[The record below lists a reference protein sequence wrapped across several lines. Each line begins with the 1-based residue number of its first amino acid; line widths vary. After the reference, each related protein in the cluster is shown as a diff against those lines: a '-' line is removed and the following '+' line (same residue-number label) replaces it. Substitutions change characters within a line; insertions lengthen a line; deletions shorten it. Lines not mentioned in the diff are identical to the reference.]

1 MSNKTN
7 PGNFFEDFFVG
18 MRIAHATPR
27 TVSAGDVSLYTA
39 LYGNR
44 FAVQSSDSF
53 ARTVGLP
60 AAPLDDLLLFHIVFG
75 KTVADVSLNAVANLG
90 YAAGRFHKL
99 AYPGDSL
106 STVSEVIGVKENSNR
121 KTGTVYVRSTGTNQR
136 GETVLEYTRWVMVRK
151 RDPDLPAPEAVVP
164 ELPESVAVGDLVL
177 PEELRV
183 SDYPAALAGS
193 PFFWEDYAVG
203 ERIDH
208 IDAMTVEE
216 SDHMIATRL
225 YQNTAKV
232 HFNQHAEKD
241 GRFGR
246 RIVYGGHVI
255 SLARCL
261 SFNGLANAFK
271 IVAINGGRHVA
282 PIFAGDTVYAWSEIL
297 SSEPLP
303 GRTDLG
309 ALRLRL
315 VAVKDQDCAA
325 FPLLVDERSYDPAVV
340 LDFDYWAVMPRKST
354 AGTDA

>member
-1 MSNKTN
+1 MSNKTD
-7 PGNFFEDFFVG
+7 PGNYFEDFFLG
-18 MRIAHATPR
+18 MHITHATPR
-27 TVSAGDVSLYTA
+27 TVTSGDVSLYTA

-44 FAVQSSDSF
+44 FGVQSADSF
-53 ARTVGLP
+53 AQAVGLP
-60 AAPLDDLLLFHIVFG
+60 RAPVDDMLLFHMVFG
-75 KTVADVSLNAVANLG
+75 RTVPDVSLNAVANLG
-90 YAAGRFHKL
+90 YAAGRFHAL
-99 AYPGDSL
+99 VYPGDSL
-106 STVSEVIGVKENSNR
+106 RTVSEVIGLQQNSNG
-121 KTGTVYVRSTGTNQR
+121 KTGTVYVRSVGTNQR
-136 GETVLEYTRWVMVRK
+136 DETVLEYIRWVMVRK
-151 RDPDLPAPEAVVP
+151 RDPDHPAPEPMVP
-164 ELPESVAVGDLVL
+164 ELPESVALEDLVI
-177 PEELRV
+177 PAELELT
-183 SDYPAALAGS
+183 DYDTALAGS

-232 HFNQHAEKD
+232 HFNQHTEKE

-282 PIFAGDTVYAWSEIL
+282 PIFAGDTVYAWSAIL
-297 SSEPLP
+297 GKNELP
-303 GRTDLG
+303 GRSDLG

-315 VAVKDQDCAA
+315 IAVKDQHCAL
-325 FPLLVDERSYDPAVV
+325 FPYRIDERSYDPAVV
-340 LDFDYWAVMPRKST
+340 LDFDYTVVMPRRREC
-354 AGTDA
+354 